1 MKVVLS
7 SILLALGQQWLVPT
21 IQNSMQPFKELEYS
35 RFAER
40 VLKLAIPNLL
50 LWLIFFYG
58 FFHSFLNMLGEALR
72 FADRGFYNAWW
83 YVLCGIVNARKF
95 IYFL

>member
-40 VLKLAIPNLL
+40 VLKLAVSYCSVIL
-50 LWLIFFYG
+50 
-58 FFHSFLNMLGEALR
+58 
-72 FADRGFYNAWW
+72 
-83 YVLCGIVNARKF
+83 VN
-95 IYFL
+95 